1 MPVWVRVL
9 FYACLGVTAEI
20 VFTAVCAKI
29 GLRLTPDLDD
39 APARRSW
46 RLKGHSFVWMLPI
59 YGFGLLSF
67 EYVHD
72 TLRSAPW
79 LVRGVTYVATLFA
92 VEFAS
97 GELLERL
104 TGGRVWRWVGPG
116 AIRGH
121 VHLAMAPA
129 WLVATLALEPLH
141 DLMTRG
147 GWG

>member
-1 MPVWVRVL
+1 MPVWFRVL
-9 FYACLGVTAEI
+9 FYACLAVTAEV
-20 VFTAVCAKI
+20 VFTAVCARV
-29 GLRLTPDLDD
+29 GLRLTSDLDD

-59 YGFGLLSF
+59 YGFGLLGF

-72 TLRSAPW
+72 MLRAAPW

-97 GELLERL
+97 GALLMRL
-104 TGGRVWRWVGPG
+104 TGGRVWRWIGPG

-121 VHLAMAPA
+121 VHLAMAPV
-129 WLVATLALEPLH
+129 WLAATLALEPLH
-141 DLMTRG
+141 DLLTRAG
-147 GWG
+147 PN